1 MPIKVRESL
10 VLSVGTLVVTPRR
23 VCSVPEQVRSTG
35 VHPLP
40 SLSHKIIVEAGTVG
54 IIIERP
60 KTDRPKQF
68 LVEFVGNKRYWMY
81 GHEIEPYRGE
91 KNV

>member
-1 MPIKVRESL
+1 MPIEIRESL
-10 VLSVGTLVVTPRR
+10 VLAVGTLVITPMK
-23 VCSVPEQVRSTG
+23 VHSVPVQIRAPG
-35 VHPLP
+35 VHPVP
-40 SLSHKIIVEAGTVG
+40 DLSHKTIVEAGTVG

-60 KTDRPKQF
+60 KTDRPRQF